1 MIIVRNG
8 DGYPFRQPLDR
19 TFAHT
24 VHGTAA
30 GSKLGGR
37 RGRSEFKKFITVV
50 AGTTSIYPGRDKR
63 VAAID
68 LRPGRA
74 YARNEDRYAHDARHT
89 CTCKDADK
97 SCSKRRN
104 RLG

>member
-37 RGRSEFKKFITVV
+37 RGAKRVQEIHPQWLPARLTL
-50 AGTTSIYPGRDKR
+50 PGRDKR

-74 YARNEDRYAHDARHT
+74 I
-89 CTCKDADK
+89 CKE
-97 SCSKRRN
+97 
-104 RLG
+104 